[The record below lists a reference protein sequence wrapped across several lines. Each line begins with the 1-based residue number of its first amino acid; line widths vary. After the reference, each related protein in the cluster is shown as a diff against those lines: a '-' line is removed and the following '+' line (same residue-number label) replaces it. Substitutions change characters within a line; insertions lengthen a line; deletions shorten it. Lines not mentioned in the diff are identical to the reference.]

1 MTLRSSAAVAALAA
15 GILLFAVPVQAQSTS
30 PAPQAQQ
37 QPTLKLDDA
46 KLDAFVGA
54 AVEVIRI
61 RQTWKPKI
69 DGAKSLEEKQQLN
82 GAAQIEMKLAVE
94 NAPGITMK
102 EYVIIAEA
110 SRQNSRLLEE
120 IQRRVGQRIG
130 PANK

>member
-1 MTLRSSAAVAALAA
+1 MTFRFSAAVAAIAA
-15 GILLFAVPVQAQSTS
+15 GILLFAVPLQAQTTS
-30 PAPQAQQ
+30 PTPQAQ

-61 RQTWKPKI
+61 RQTWKQKI
-69 DGAKSLEEKQQLN
+69 DGAQNLEEKKQLS

-110 SRQNSRLLEE
+110 SRQNSQLLQE
-120 IQRRVGQRIG
+120 IQRRVGEKIG
-130 PANK
+130 PPKQQ